1 MTFTD
6 KQNSLARGDGHLPL
20 ATKLQQVLLQSQLPK
35 PQNSGSS
42 PLSSSNETQKSSRSY
57 KSLISNFPIRSSV
70 PMLYSYSTKDSNLGT
85 NESRSMGD
93 FSYGGEP
100 KPLITCLDEML
111 MEDDISDDLNMCLH
125 QEDVAYQTIE
135 KGFADLID
143 KDSLSQA
150 HGNKTFDFDE
160 RKRFEEYNNV
170 WKIESL
176 NFTQLSEKIMEDH
189 LMNELCQHE
198 AQSPCV
204 SVSSQ
209 SNSGDV
215 VTNNVHCMD
224 PMHNISNPFSSNELK
239 GHINTTMGI
248 YRPFNVNG
256 GIEDNAIKFVF
267 TNGDENQLANKLIKC
282 AEAIGQNDVKNA
294 NGIIAELH
302 DLSSSNGNGVQRM
315 AHYVTTALVAKMF
328 GTATQLY
335 TATCNN
341 TPATGRII
349 TRAYRSLWEYTPYCK
364 LHHMF
369 SDANIMD
376 VCKNASQVHLVDYGI
391 MYGSLHWPCFIQQ
404 LAMRE
409 QGPPHVRI
417 TGIDQPYPRTSKPSK
432 RVQEIGQML
441 SEFAKLWKVPF
452 EFTAIAEKWE
462 NITPTKLSLR
472 KNEVLIVTCF
482 FKLRNLM
489 DASVTATNP
498 RTMVL
503 NNIRTMNPKVFVTG
517 VVNANCNEPFFMSRV
532 HETIKHYSTKFD
544 TMDVVI
550 PSNMIKRR
558 ELEEIYGREILNII
572 GCEGMERIERPES
585 YKQWHS
591 CIQRAGFVQKPLCP
605 FIDSTIKSI
614 LGTCHKH
621 FGIGQD
627 GGWFLMGWKN
637 EIVYA
642 LSAWKPTI
650 SLTKL

>member
-6 KQNSLARGDGHLPL
+6 KQNSLARGDGHVPL

-70 PMLYSYSTKDSNLGT
+70 PMLYSYSTKDSNLGM

-198 AQSPCV
+198 AHSPCV
-204 SVSSQ
+204 SVSSP

-267 TNGDENQLANKLIKC
+267 TNGDENQLANKLIK
-282 AEAIGQNDVKNA
+282 
-294 NGIIAELH
+294 
-302 DLSSSNGNGVQRM
+302 
-315 AHYVTTALVAKMF
+315 
-328 GTATQLY
+328 
-335 TATCNN
+335 
-341 TPATGRII
+341 
-349 TRAYRSLWEYTPYCK
+349 
-364 LHHMF
+364 
-369 SDANIMD
+369 
-376 VCKNASQVHLVDYGI
+376 
-391 MYGSLHWPCFIQQ
+391 
-404 LAMRE
+404 
-409 QGPPHVRI
+409 
-417 TGIDQPYPRTSKPSK
+417 
-432 RVQEIGQML
+432 
-441 SEFAKLWKVPF
+441 
-452 EFTAIAEKWE
+452 
-462 NITPTKLSLR
+462 
-472 KNEVLIVTCF
+472 
-482 FKLRNLM
+482 
-489 DASVTATNP
+489 
-498 RTMVL
+498 
-503 NNIRTMNPKVFVTG
+503 
-517 VVNANCNEPFFMSRV
+517 
-532 HETIKHYSTKFD
+532 
-544 TMDVVI
+544 
-550 PSNMIKRR
+550 
-558 ELEEIYGREILNII
+558 
-572 GCEGMERIERPES
+572 
-585 YKQWHS
+585 
-591 CIQRAGFVQKPLCP
+591 
-605 FIDSTIKSI
+605 
-614 LGTCHKH
+614 
-621 FGIGQD
+621 
-627 GGWFLMGWKN
+627 
-637 EIVYA
+637 
-642 LSAWKPTI
+642 
-650 SLTKL
+650 